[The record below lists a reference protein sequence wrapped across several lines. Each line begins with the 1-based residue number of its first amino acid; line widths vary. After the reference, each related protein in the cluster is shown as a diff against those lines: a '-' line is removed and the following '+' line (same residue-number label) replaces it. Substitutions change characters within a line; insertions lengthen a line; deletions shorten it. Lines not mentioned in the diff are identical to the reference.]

1 METIRFSV
9 GPRKLAEQL
18 REALLED
25 CTLRAEFGI
34 LMSSRS
40 YSPGPGVQL
49 RAESGMSPRPPLS
62 SPRWKAELQLRIPE
76 PFAEDALLGS
86 YCPGPGEDR
95 TNDFMGLKE
104 DGMTNAALRFPGSL
118 FSGPKG
124 NLGGRLPS
132 YAPGPGWPRVPE
144 ASGTE
149 GMRLLFEAK
158 LPVPFLP

>member
-1 METIRFSV
+1 METIFFSV

-18 REALLED
+18 REALLEH
-25 CTLRAEFGI
+25 CMG
-34 LMSSRS
+34 
-40 YSPGPGVQL
+40 YSPGPGVHS
-49 RAESGMSPRPPLS
+49 RAESGIWPRPPLS
-62 SPRWKAELQLRIPE
+62 SPRWKDELQLRTPE
-76 PFAEDALLGS
+76 PLAEDDLLGS
-86 YCPGPGEDR
+86 YCPGPGVVWDR

-104 DGMTNAALRFPGSL
+104 DGMTNAALCRPWSL

-124 NLGGRLPS
+124 TLGGRPPS

-144 ASGTE
+144 ASGIE